1 MERTRRQPRRGWRGS
16 GALREEDDGPTVV
29 LADLRRLRVELAPVA
44 TGDQP
49 HLVWTVAP
57 DGAGGR
63 VITPLIGVRAQEA
76 GQRALDVVGD
86 SLTYLAPRAA
96 QLCDAA
102 FHAADYPLGSGSVES
117 ANKLLVEERLKGARM
132 HGERV
137 HVNPMVALRTVAYV
151 DRWAKAWPHITVQQ
165 RQQARAVSADR
176 RAARAQVAQAQAS
189 LLETPTVAVSVAT
202 LPAAKVPSCR
212 AAVTSGDRTHRPH
225 KPAADHPW
233 RRGSLNRPRCA

>member
-1 MERTRRQPRRGWRGS
+1 MSAATTS
-16 GALREEDDGPTVV
+16 GEDRKVPGEGT
-29 LADLRRLRVELAPVA
+29 
-44 TGDQP
+44 
-49 HLVWTVAP
+49 
-57 DGAGGR
+57 
-63 VITPLIGVRAQEA
+63 
-76 GQRALDVVGD
+76 
-86 SLTYLAPRAA
+86 SLTAERWA
-96 QLCDAA
+96 
-102 FHAADYPLGSGSVES
+102 SSKTES
-117 ANKLLVEERLKGARM
+117 TERLKGAGM
-132 HGERV
+132 HGERA

-176 RAARAQVAQAQAS
+176 RVARAQVAQAQAS